1 MTISSFDTHKSTA
14 LSGTT
19 TIDAYLNAVQYGKW
33 QDLISNARIAKHTGK
48 DAEYKR
54 LKVEAGGVMCH
65 GQFETRSQGTLI
77 KHSGFVC
84 LDIDHL
90 GTDLPAKRAAI
101 QSNRHTYAC
110 HVSMGGDGLCVWVKV
125 KAKANGDDHLHVYD
139 HVASHYSE
147 MYGVVCDPAAAN
159 IGKCR
164 AYSYDPDLYQNANA
178 DEYRAPAKVVA
189 PPKEYKTVFTDS
201 DFDDLLKQIR
211 DRGLNLCGNYFD
223 WVNTGLAL
231 AEEFGEGGRDYFH
244 ILSQQDA
251 KYNER
256 QVNAKYNS
264 LVKAGGAGRKVT
276 IGSLFYL
283 CKQHGLT
290 VTSQNTQQVV
300 ALAQQVKRSGGNA
313 KDVRDRIV
321 QMGTIEATDALIDQA
336 MALPVAVAP
345 DLTIDDQVVLYLK
358 TNYSIRFNKIKGQ
371 LEVDGNPIGDRTFN
385 DMWLAI
391 RANVSDKVSDKVV
404 QAILNSSHF
413 EAYDFVA
420 DYFATLPDKPVTKDT
435 AELTYQLAASIGGDA
450 KQTAYNFEFLVRWGT
465 AFCYQALATEGME
478 NSLMLV
484 LTGPLNSGKTSFI
497 RQLLPIEWTK
507 YRKDKIQGGTE
518 KDESMEPTAYA
529 LVFDDEFDATS
540 KKDVAQLKAK
550 LSQQD
555 IKQRRVYGRFEEV
568 MPRRASYAGTSN
580 ESELIADPH
589 GNRRLIPIACD
600 QMRWD
605 LYNAIDKRDLLT
617 EWVNL
622 YRSGW
627 DFRLTQNE
635 IDLLNKVD
643 VNYRRAFAEEEAL
656 DRYFKPATNFNSFAC
671 LKLTNTDIL
680 AELQT
685 YHIGMRF
692 SGKILGTFLKKRGY
706 SKIGNKYLVE
716 RVPQDPITQQTDAP
730 F

>member
-1 MTISSFDTHKSTA
+1 MTLSQFNTHKSTDLA
-14 LSGTT
+14 GVTTVNDYLHNVKSGRWED
-19 TIDAYLNAVQYGKW
+19 I
-33 QDLISNARIAKHTGK
+33 ISNARIAKNTGK
-48 DAEYKR
+48 DAEYKAI
-54 LKVEAGGVMCH
+54 KIQSGGVMAH
-65 GQFETRSQGTLI
+65 GQFQSRSQGTLV

-90 GTDLPAKRAAI
+90 GADLPAKRAAI
-101 QSNRHTYAC
+101 QQDRHTYAV

-125 KAKANGDDHLHVYD
+125 KTKADGSDHTHVYD
-139 HVASHYSE
+139 HVASYYSE
-147 MYGVVCDPAAAN
+147 MYGVLCDPAAAN
-159 IGKCR
+159 LGKCR
-164 AYSYDPDLYQNANA
+164 AFSYDPQLYQNPNA
-178 DEYRAPAKVVA
+178 DTYTAPAKVAA
-189 PPKEYKTVFTDS
+189 PPKEYKTVFTDT
-201 DFDDLLKQIR
+201 DFDELIKQVR

-223 WVNTGLAL
+223 WVSTGLAI
-231 AEEFGEGGRDYFH
+231 ADEFGEGGRQFFH
-244 ILSQQDA
+244 ILSQQDS
-251 KYNER
+251 KYNEKACD
-256 QVNAKYNS
+256 QKYNS
-264 LVKAGGAGRKVT
+264 LIKAQGSGRKVT

-290 VTSQNTQQVV
+290 ITSQNTQQVV
-300 ALAQQVKRSGGNA
+300 AIAQQVKRSGGTA
-313 KDVRDRIV
+313 KDVRTKV
-321 QMGTIEATDALIDQA
+321 EQMGTLVADDELIDKA

-345 DLTIDDQVVLYLK
+345 DLSIDDQVVLYLK
-358 TNYSIRFNKIKGQ
+358 SNYSIRFNIIKGQ
-371 LEVDGNPIGDRTFN
+371 LEVDGSPINDRAFN

-391 RANVSDKVSDKVV
+391 RANVDAKVADKVV

-413 EAYDFVA
+413 EAYDFVR
-420 DYFATLPDKPVTKDT
+420 DYFNTLPERPVTKDT
-435 AELTYQLAASIGGDA
+435 AYLTYQLAASIGGNQA
-450 KQTAYNFEFLVRWGT
+450 ATAYNFEFLVRWGC

-497 RQLLPIEWTK
+497 RQLLPTEWTK

-518 KDESMEPTAYA
+518 KDESLEPASYA

-555 IKQRRVYGRFEEV
+555 IKQRRVYGRFEEA
-568 MPRRASYAGTSN
+568 MARRASYIGTSN

-589 GNRRLIPIACD
+589 GNRRIIPIACD

-605 LYNAIDKRDLLT
+605 QYNAIDKRDLLT

-627 DFRLTQNE
+627 DFRLTQVE
-635 IDLLNKVD
+635 IDMLNKVD
-643 VNYRRAFAEEEAL
+643 SNYRRAFAEEEAL
-656 DRYFKPATNFNSFAC
+656 ERYFKPCPATSPRC
-671 LKLTNTDIL
+671 ERLTNTDIL
-680 AELQT
+680 AELQS

-692 SGKILGTFLKKRGY
+692 SGKILGTFLKKKGY
-706 SKIGNKYLVE
+706 VKIGNKYLVE
-716 RVPQDPITQQTDAP
+716 KVVQNALVSLGEAP